1 MYTNHANRA
10 KHDIESSELRKKK
23 RMKCLAYVAAFAVF
37 QTAIILIFVLTIMK
51 VRTPKFRVR
60 SANLESSEVVTAANP
75 SFNMSMTAQLGV
87 KNANFGNYKFQ
98 GSTVDFLYGNT
109 PVGQAV
115 VPKTKAGWRSTKKL
129 TVVVN
134 LSSNAL
140 TAGNSQLENDINAG
154 FLTLNSQSTLNGK
167 VELLFIF
174 KKKKSINM
182 DCNLTIGLT
191 DKTVREINCK

>member
-1 MYTNHANRA
+1 MPANHA

-60 SANLESSEVVTAANP
+60 SANVESFEVDRAANNP
-75 SFNMSMTAQLGV
+75 SFNLTMNAELGV

-98 GSTVDFLYGNT
+98 NSTIVFYYGDVS
-109 PVGQAV
+109 VGEAV
-115 VPKTKAGWRSTKKL
+115 IRKTKAGWRSTKKL
-129 TVVVN
+129 NVVVN
-134 LSSNAL
+134 LSSNVVPS
-140 TAGNSQLENDINAG
+140 NSQLGNDLNSG
-154 FLTLNSQSTLNGK
+154 VLTLHSRSTLNGK

-174 KKKKSINM
+174 KKKKSIKM
-182 DCNLTIGLT
+182 DCTLTIAVT
-191 DKTVREINCK
+191 DKNVRGISCK